1 MLRLRRRH
9 ERSSKC
15 HQGIQLGLSSYELSC
30 EGRFPLARKG
40 PQRLQCQHS
49 IAFATWTNRA
59 EGPRRSVVQDGLQA
73 CRVQHDNM
81 LQLSELYK
89 NWCSKVHTLAELV
102 AGILKDL
109 GGVQPH

>member
-1 MLRLRRRH
+1 M
-9 ERSSKC
+9 
-15 HQGIQLGLSSYELSC
+15 
-30 EGRFPLARKG
+30 G
-40 PQRLQCQHS
+40 PQHLQCQHS

-59 EGPRRSVVQDGLQA
+59 DGPRCSVQDGLKA
-73 CRVQHDNM
+73 CRVQHDM

-102 AGILKDL
+102 AGILTNL